1 MAAEHD
7 ATTEGDQA
15 ALRAATCGD
24 DAQRDKRFATLR
36 AKLALRGFVLV
47 RSTDDAGGALY
58 IVTKWAWTRQLHD
71 LAAVESFL
79 HQAGA
84 R

>member
-15 ALRAATCGD
+15 SPRAATFAD
-24 DAQRDKRFATLR
+24 DAQRDKRFVTLR

-71 LAAVESFL
+71 LTAVEQFL

-84 R
+84 S